1 MTITQTNSA
10 PLIAVV
16 GATGA
21 QGGSVIKALSESD
34 RPYRIRGFTRDV
46 TKATS
51 QALKNQ
57 GVEMIAVNLV
67 AENREQVYKVFA
79 GADYVF
85 LVTNYW
91 EHLDMQRE
99 IAEGKMLIDA
109 AKTAGVKGIVWSGLV
124 SPKKISGGKYTEVHQ
139 FEGKAIVTEYGRA
152 SGVPFVTVQAG
163 LYASSFLKNPMM
175 LAKQPDETYAVRWLV
190 GPKTIVPVIDAENDY
205 GLYVRRVLEQPVFP
219 DGTDVSTSGEEITV
233 EEMARQ
239 LAEVTGKKVVFQ
251 QITKEEFVQPIM
263 ALGMPSYV
271 IDGVVSAFQFW
282 EEFGY
287 HTGDAITN
295 KDGLARPPRTWVEFV
310 KHADWSK
317 ALA

>member
-51 QALKNQ
+51 QALKHQ
-57 GVEMIAVNLV
+57 GVVMIAVNLV
-67 AENREQVYKVFA
+67 VENREQVYKVFA

-109 AKTAGVKGIVWSGLV
+109 AKTAGVKGIVWSGL
-124 SPKKISGGKYTEVHQ
+124 
-139 FEGKAIVTEYGRA
+139 GKAIVTEYGRA

-175 LAKQPDETYAVRWLV
+175 LAKQPDETYAIRWLV

-263 ALGMPSYV
+263 ALGMPSHV
-271 IDGVVSAFQFW
+271 INGVVSAFQFW